1 MKNENKSIFVLLISV
16 ILMLIICLISIQFLK
31 KAIPSYGIDKEIVT
45 EISYITEVVY
55 IPVYTDSD
63 SIEVTE
69 EETEMICNYFIKS
82 YEGKIGIFNESNL
95 LIKTLDVNIKTLPKT
110 DQDLLK
116 KGLCVNSKDELIK
129 IIEDYTG

>member
-16 ILMLIICLISIQFLK
+16 IFMLIICLISIQILK
-31 KAIPSYGIDKEIVT
+31 KAIPNHVIDKEIVT

-55 IPVYTDSD
+55 IPVYTDSG
-63 SIEVTE
+63 STGVTQ
-69 EETEMICNYFIKS
+69 EETQMMCNYLIKS
-82 YEGKIGIFNESNL
+82 YEGKIGIFNESNV
-95 LIKTLDVNIKTLPKT
+95 LIKILDVNIKTLPKT

-116 KGLCVNSKDELIK
+116 KGLCVNSKDELME